1 MVSLRVPAKAMGNDM
16 HAIHRRDAL
25 ASVGALMGAAA
36 LAPVPALAADTPVIE
51 WNMHMFSAN
60 TAKFPFHPQ
69 AAYRPDPAKLP
80 ADPLPPYQA
89 HLKEAGIDKA
99 MFVQPEP
106 YGDDHTLVL
115 DCLRRTPASQFKATS
130 LFYPKNPE
138 SPKKLAALVKS
149 QPRIVSTRF
158 HAHRGKEIY
167 LESFAADYVRALWRQ
182 AVELGLV
189 IELHIGP
196 NYALQAADAIKAFPG
211 CKVLI
216 DHMAEPKLGNPYE
229 FANVL
234 DLARFPNVYMKLSGL
249 DYVASDGPLYE
260 SLTPFTSRLIKEYG
274 PDRVVWSGGSTRIA
288 EAHMK
293 GYSAADIAKVK
304 GGNLQRLLNWA

>member
-1 MVSLRVPAKAMGNDM
+1 MPASS
-16 HAIHRRDAL
+16 RRDCL
-25 ASVGALMGAAA
+25 ALMGAAA
-36 LAPVPALAADTPVIE
+36 LAASTGPASAADTVVIE

-69 AAYRPDPAKLP
+69 AVYKPDASKFP
-80 ADPLPPYQA
+80 ADPLVAYQA

-115 DCLRRTPASQFKATS
+115 DCLRRTSGAQFKGTS

-158 HAHRGKEIY
+158 HAHRGKEMY
-167 LESFAADYVRALWRQ
+167 LDSFAADYVRALWRQ

-196 NYALQAADAIKAFPG
+196 NYAAQAAAAIRAFPG

-216 DHMAEPKLGNPYE
+216 DHMNEPKLGNPVEY
-229 FANVL
+229 ANVL
-234 DLARFPNVYMKLSGL
+234 ELARLPNVYMKLSGL
-249 DYVASDGPLYE
+249 DYIAADAPYFE
-260 SLTPFTSRLIKEYG
+260 SVMPFTSRLIKEYG
-274 PDRVVWSGGSTRIA
+274 PDRVVWSGGSPKIA
-288 EAHMK
+288 DVHMK

-304 GGNLQRLLNWA
+304 GGNLQRLLNWG

>member
-1 MVSLRVPAKAMGNDM
+1 MGNDM
-16 HAIHRRDAL
+16 ETTSRRDL
-25 ASVGALMGAAA
+25 LALMGAAA
-36 LAPVPALAADTPVIE
+36 VVGSAVPARAADTPVIE

-60 TAKFPFHPQ
+60 TAKFPFHQ
-69 AAYRPDPAKLP
+69 NAVYKPDATKFA
-80 ADPLPPYQA
+80 ADPLAPYQA

-99 MFVQPEP
+99 MLVQPEP

-115 DCLRRTPASQFKATS
+115 DCLRRTSPDKFKGTS

-149 QPRIVSTRF
+149 QPRIASTRF
-158 HAHRGKEIY
+158 HAHRGKEMY
-167 LESFAADYVRALWRQ
+167 LDSFAADYVRALWRQ

-196 NYALQAADAIKAFPG
+196 NYALQAADAIRAFPG

-216 DHMAEPKLGNPYE
+216 DHMNEPKLGNPVEY
-229 FANVL
+229 ANVL
-234 DLARFPNVYMKLSGL
+234 DLAKLPNVYMKLSGL
-249 DYVASDGPLYE
+249 DYIANDGPYFE
-260 SLTPFTSRLIKEYG
+260 SVLPFTSRLIREYG
-274 PDRVVWSGGSTRIA
+274 PDRVVWSGGPPKIA
-288 EAHMK
+288 DVHMK

-304 GGNLQRLLNWA
+304 GGNLQRLLNWS